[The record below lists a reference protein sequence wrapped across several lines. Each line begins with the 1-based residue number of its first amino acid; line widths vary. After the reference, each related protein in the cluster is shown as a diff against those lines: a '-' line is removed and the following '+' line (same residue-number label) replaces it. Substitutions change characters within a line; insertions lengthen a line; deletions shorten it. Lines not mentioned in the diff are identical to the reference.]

1 MSSFK
6 HWSARLLFGLLAVA
20 PALGQAVER
29 EDDAVIA
36 RSLTA
41 MLRAARTVV
50 SRNQALINDPAI
62 GDKGLG
68 GKKVLAE
75 ALVIYKETT
84 QIDPKGIAAGSRH
97 GRLLRAQ
104 QDAIVEVIDANQ
116 STLNQR
122 GVAFKGFIP
131 ATAARLINE
140 AFSRRAS
147 EDAVVKV
154 TAPEQL
160 IRNRKSR
167 PDDWEAKTI
176 RDKLLAADW
185 PKGQMVSDATSSQG
199 RQAFRFAS
207 PEYYAPSCLSCH
219 GGPKG
224 QIDVTGYPKEGAS
237 EGDLGGVIS
246 VTLFR

>member
-6 HWSARLLFGLLAVA
+6 TGSAWWLICMVALIPATGHAVD
-20 PALGQAVER
+20 R

-84 QIDPKGIAAGSRH
+84 QTDPKSIAAGSRH

-104 QDAIVEVIDANQ
+104 QDAIVEVLDANQ

-140 AFSRRAS
+140 AFAKRAS

-154 TAPEQL
+154 TAPEPL

-167 PDDWEAKTI
+167 PDEWEAKTI
-176 RDKLLAADW
+176 RDKLLSPAW
-185 PKGQMVSDATSSQG
+185 PKGQMVADTTQSQG

-224 QIDVTGYPKEGAS
+224 QIDITGYPKEGAN

>member
-1 MSSFK
+1 MIGFRTWAACVLSGVI
-6 HWSARLLFGLLAVA
+6 AAT
-20 PALGQAVER
+20 PAASQAQDR
-29 EDDAVIA
+29 DEDVVIA

-62 GDKGLG
+62 GNKGLS
-68 GKKVLAE
+68 GKKVLAD
-75 ALVIYKETT
+75 ALAVYKETT

-97 GRLLRAQ
+97 ARLLRAQ
-104 QDAIVEVIDANQ
+104 QEAIVEVIDANQ
-116 STLNQR
+116 SMLNQA

-131 ATAARLINE
+131 STVARLINE
-140 AFSRRAS
+140 AFAKRAS
-147 EDAVVKV
+147 DEAIVKV
-154 TAPEQL
+154 TAPEVL

-167 PDDWEAKTI
+167 PDEWESKTI
-176 RDKLLAADW
+176 RDKLMAADW
-185 PKGQMVSDATSSQG
+185 PKGKMVSDTTASQG
-199 RQAFRFAS
+199 RQAARFAS

-237 EGDLGGVIS
+237 QGDLGGVIS